1 MKRILLATLILLVAG
16 ITVYAQQGGS
26 SLPSSGETKQNAQ
39 QYLSQAKS
47 NSSQFE
53 STQADL
59 NARNVGN
66 KDLDTFTRLRTEI
79 DRLESMIK
87 IEQARIDANLG
98 SGNKLDVELFN
109 RVQRLIDQHKTKI
122 AELEVFIAG

>member
-1 MKRILLATLILLVAG
+1 MKRILLATLILLVMG

-26 SLPSSGETKQNAQ
+26 SLPSSSETKQNAQ
-39 QYLSQAKS
+39 QYLSQAKT

-53 STQADL
+53 STLADL

-66 KDLDTFTRLRTEI
+66 KDLDAFTRLRTEI

-87 IEQARIDANLG
+87 TEQARVEANLG
-98 SGNKLDVELFN
+98 SGNKLDNELFN
-109 RVQRLIDQHKTKI
+109 RIQRLIDQHKSKI